1 MSDENPG
8 INNIIE
14 PEEDQTVDRRKRK
27 WVITDRVARILA
39 FSAVGILAIVLSVTI
54 SFLTY
59 RFMDRGSRVR
69 QFPVLSDEYSAAVP
83 EYAIWNFL
91 TDEGYDL
98 RTQTAD
104 TEGYTISA
112 RIKLG
117 FDDDSYRDLASELT
131 SKNDAIIDTVRFYFS
146 QRSREQLQ
154 DETAVKAELMSRINS
169 LLARG
174 QIEQVWFLQYQIIG
188 L

>member
-1 MSDENPG
+1 M
-8 INNIIE
+8 
-14 PEEDQTVDRRKRK
+14 
-27 WVITDRVARILA
+27 
-39 FSAVGILAIVLSVTI
+39 
-54 SFLTY
+54 
-59 RFMDRGSRVR
+59 
-69 QFPVLSDEYSAAVP
+69 SDEYSAAVP

>member
-59 RFMDRGSRVR
+59 RFMDRGSLGPAVSCLVRRV
-69 QFPVLSDEYSAAVP
+69 
-83 EYAIWNFL
+83 
-91 TDEGYDL
+91 
-98 RTQTAD
+98 
-104 TEGYTISA
+104 
-112 RIKLG
+112 
-117 FDDDSYRDLASELT
+117 
-131 SKNDAIIDTVRFYFS
+131 
-146 QRSREQLQ
+146 
-154 DETAVKAELMSRINS
+154 
-169 LLARG
+169 
-174 QIEQVWFLQYQIIG
+174 
-188 L
+188 